1 MNINSV
7 YILEDRSVIY
17 ISGDDSE
24 SFLQNLISNDIRKVT
39 ESKSCFAS
47 LLTPQGKYL
56 YEFIIVKYKKGY
68 LLECEKKIA
77 NELFDKLTLYKLRSK
92 VEILNL
98 SNEFVVAVLSQ
109 QKFLSMANS
118 QNIPGYT
125 IRYRRDTLYLDPRH
139 SKLGARL
146 IINLEKLHLSLKLL
160 NLKSSNIDEYYSFS
174 RDLGIPQINTD
185 KLQNEIFGIECNLE
199 ELNGIDF
206 KKGCYIGQENTAR
219 IKLKNKLNKR
229 LFAIKVLSGKVNQGE
244 TIYLNNTEIGKILI
258 NGKFS
263 FGVIK
268 FKSLKEDQFNLLN
281 TLSGKISI
289 LNPDWIKIKNNY
301 KH

>member
-109 QKFLSMANS
+109 QKFLSIANS

-160 NLKSSNIDEYYSFS
+160 NLKSSNIDEYYAFS